1 MKKSVLITSLIIV
14 VVAMAAC
21 GSGGGESGK
30 PLTDKDVLLRI
41 YKANNGVNWPE
52 NAQKNWNSEEPIGQW
67 AGVKTNEE
75 GRVTELR
82 LTNDSLKGIFP
93 KEIGQ
98 LSELKILWLR
108 MRASETGEQPFPA
121 SIGDL
126 VNLENLSLSGGVKNA
141 ELVFPPLGK
150 MSSLKTL
157 YLGGEARTPEGFG
170 LLQSLVDVEFSGN
183 IGDLPAELSKLVNL
197 ERIFIRGSAFTG
209 QIPADIGN
217 LKKLKFLLID
227 KMLVIGRVEPL
238 QGELPASIWDLE
250 NIDRIFLR
258 SASTGGSLPADI
270 SKLTKLAHITIL
282 ECGLT
287 GEIPQSLYTMQQLQA
302 FSVYNNKLTGTISPE
317 IGNLTALTEFSVYNN
332 QLTGTL
338 PSSMGKMVKL
348 RTLQVQKNQ
357 LTGTIPAELANC
369 PLDGVFV
376 DFSEN
381 QFSDNIAAALK
392 AHPRFDKWKFKK

>member
-1 MKKSVLITSLIIV
+1 MKKSALIVSMFIIV
-14 VVAMAAC
+14 AAMAAC
-21 GSGGGESGK
+21 GSGESG
-30 PLTDKDVLLRI
+30 PLTDRDILLRI

-52 NAQKNWNSEEPIGQW
+52 NAQKNWNSDEPIGQW
-67 AGVKTNEE
+67 AGVKTDAE

-82 LTNDSLKGIFP
+82 LSNDSIKGIFP
-93 KEIGQ
+93 KEIGL
-98 LSELKILWLR
+98 LSELKSLSLR
-108 MRASETGEQPFPA
+108 IKSSETGEQPFPA

-126 VNLENLSLSGGVKNA
+126 DKLETLSLSGGVKKG

-150 MSSLKTL
+150 MGSLKTL

-170 LLQSLVDVEFSGN
+170 QLQGLVDVEFSGN
-183 IGDLPAELSKLVNL
+183 IGDLPAELSQLVNL

-209 QIPADIGN
+209 QIPSDIGN

-227 KMLVIGRVEPL
+227 KMLFIGRVEPL
-238 QGELPASIWDLE
+238 QGELPVSIWDLE
-250 NIDRIFLR
+250 NLDRIFLR
-258 SASTGGSLPADI
+258 SASTSGSLPADI
-270 SKLTKLAHITIL
+270 SKLTKLANITIL

-302 FSVYNNKLTGTISPE
+302 FSVYNNNLTGTISPE

-338 PSSMGKMVKL
+338 PSSMGKMAKL

-376 DFSEN
+376 DFSGN
-381 QFSDNIAAALK
+381 QFSPNIAAALK
-392 AHPRFDKWKFKK
+392 AHARFEKWKF